1 MALVNYRRLVL
12 IDLIKKYKWIM
23 AVILFAI
30 LLIIL
35 LISFNSTSKN
45 IYLLDNVGVDKIIS
59 MDNNFYYLSGKSV
72 NKSSISKIPSDESI
86 FIEDVSYID
95 SSQQNNKFYYNT
107 GTGKAQ
113 KSFIYDV
120 DSNKSTEFIN
130 YNGYFWDKNEIKLI
144 KTSKNKSNI
153 YNDEGELKYSNQPYV
168 KFISLDGLILGDVKN
183 TNGGDTIGFRWKSIN
198 PSNNEIKEIIIND
211 TKEDN
216 YPIITGERML
226 YANNNEQVVI
236 IDKYGNKKISKEN
249 ININSITLGSNK
261 EQFFMDISGGKIS
274 IKSIDLETLKTNVRR
289 SINIAD
295 IQKNTGLNITAYKQV
310 FYTNNIFYV
319 LVNNQVVAIEL

>member
-1 MALVNYRRLVL
+1 
-12 IDLIKKYKWIM
+12 
-23 AVILFAI
+23 
-30 LLIIL
+30 
-35 LISFNSTSKN
+35 
-45 IYLLDNVGVDKIIS
+45 
-59 MDNNFYYLSGKSV
+59 
-72 NKSSISKIPSDESI
+72 
-86 FIEDVSYID
+86 
-95 SSQQNNKFYYNT
+95 
-107 GTGKAQ
+107 
-113 KSFIYDV
+113 
-120 DSNKSTEFIN
+120 
-130 YNGYFWDKNEIKLI
+130 
-144 KTSKNKSNI
+144 
-153 YNDEGELKYSNQPYV
+153 
-168 KFISLDGLILGDVKN
+168 
-183 TNGGDTIGFRWKSIN
+183 
-198 PSNNEIKEIIIND
+198 
-211 TKEDN
+211 
-216 YPIITGERML
+216 ML